1 MDRRIPALLLLTG
14 LLAAG
19 CGGGAAPRS
28 LADLTNPFLGLETS
42 SWLIGAV
49 SRIATPE
56 EIEAYLALRDDAA
69 ARAFIES
76 FWAKRDPAP
85 DKPGNPLREAF
96 EERGTTADR
105 LYSEAGF
112 LGRRT
117 DRGTIYV
124 LYGPPSKVDFEV
136 SPTPGEPPIE
146 LWQYG
151 PAAPTGIDARRP
163 AASYR
168 FIKRGDLTVTYTPSR
183 STPRTMGRPDLGPSS
198 PPF

>member
-1 MDRRIPALLLLTG
+1 M
-14 LLAAG
+14 
-19 CGGGAAPRS
+19 
-28 LADLTNPFLGLETS
+28 
-42 SWLIGAV
+42 IGAV
-49 SRIATPE
+49 SRIATPQ
-56 EIEAYLALRDDAA
+56 EIESYLALRDDAA

-85 DKPGNPLREAF
+85 DKPGNPLLEAF
-96 EERGTTADR
+96 EERGTHADR

-136 SPTPGEPPIE
+136 SPSPGEPPIE
-146 LWQYG
+146 LWEYG

-163 AASYR
+163 ASAYR
-168 FIKRGDLTVTYTPSR
+168 FIKRGDLTVTYIPSR
-183 STPRTMGRPDLGPSS
+183 STPRTMGRPDLDPSS